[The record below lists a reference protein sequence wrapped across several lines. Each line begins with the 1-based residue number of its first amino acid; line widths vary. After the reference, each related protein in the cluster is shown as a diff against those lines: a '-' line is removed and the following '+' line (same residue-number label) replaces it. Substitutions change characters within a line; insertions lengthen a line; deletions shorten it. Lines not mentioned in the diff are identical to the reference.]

1 MGKVQTFL
9 FALLGL
15 GRGGRILYVTLFI
28 LAVPALML
36 YTVFLPKWTFT
47 EGDERL
53 FRAARHGDV
62 AGIAEALDSDTGT
75 GVDAAAPVD
84 GKTALFRAAVFG
96 HAAAVRV
103 LLARGA
109 DPTKRGNDGRTAL
122 EVVTAALAEEH
133 DPASVQA
140 LQAVAGVLRA
150 SETKK

>member
-36 YTVFLPKWTFT
+36 YTVFLPKWRFSDA
-47 EGDERL
+47 DEQL

-62 AGIAEALDSDTGT
+62 AGIAQALDSDAGS
-75 GVDAAAPVD
+75 GVEAASPVD

-96 HAAAVRV
+96 HAAAVRL

-109 DPTKRGNDGRTAL
+109 DPSWRGNDGRTPL
-122 EVVTAALAEEH
+122 EAVTSALAEEH
-133 DPASVQA
+133 DRAAKQA
-140 LQAVAGVLRA
+140 LEAVAGVLREAA
-150 SETKK
+150 SKK

>member
-15 GRGGRILYVTLFI
+15 GRGGKILYVTLFI

-36 YTVFLPKWTFT
+36 YTVFLPKWQFS
-47 EGDERL
+47 EADERL

-62 AGIAEALDSDTGT
+62 AGIEQLFND
-75 GVDAAAPVD
+75 DAGAGIDAVSPVD

-96 HAAAVRV
+96 HAGAVRALV
-103 LLARGA
+103 AKGA
-109 DPTKRGNDGRTAL
+109 DPATRGNDGRTAL

-133 DPASVQA
+133 DRAAKQA
-140 LQAVAGVLRA
+140 LEVVAGILRA
-150 SETKK
+150 VEVKK